1 MNFNTLYSL
10 SQENKFTDLVLT
22 ICSDEDNIFNFS
34 DGQIIVNVHK
44 CVLYSSSIYFKNL
57 LTLCSESNQ
66 DKITIKVPNVSVTCD
81 IIASFYGQ
89 TINSTKYPNWLYRLE
104 YIRCCDYLGITFD
117 TKNIINI
124 LVPEKYFE
132 YLVNVTEI
140 SNYDNNLVECLAKNI
155 PNNYDLTKLSDKIKE
170 KLAKYNMLIISC
182 NKNTINIHNILN
194 KSLVNTYTMKN
205 RKIINMYYSLNLL
218 AVINNNYNVKIFH
231 IPSLSLIKTLK
242 IKKINDNNYCKCVCF
257 SPDGLKL
264 ALEYSNGI
272 VKIWDTITWKIIREM
287 NYPNSSRIGIC
298 FINNNTIA
306 VSYKQD
312 YSKKYILLIL

>member
-22 ICSDEDNIFNFS
+22 ICNDEDNIFNFS

-44 CVLYSSSIYFKNL
+44 CVLYSSSTYFKNL

-66 DKITIKVPNVSVTCD
+66 NEITIKVPNVSVTCD

-117 TKNIINI
+117 TKNITNI
-124 LVPEKYFE
+124 LAPEKYFE

-140 SNYDNNLVECLAKNI
+140 SNYDDNLIECLAKNI

-170 KLAKYNMLIISC
+170 KLDKYNMLIISC

-298 FINNNTIA
+298 F
-306 VSYKQD
+306 
-312 YSKKYILLIL
+312 